1 MLAILLVLATL
12 MLLVACGGETSGD
25 GKEEAEAP
33 EETGTT
39 EEALSGEE
47 TSGEVAL
54 TPAEA
59 TVSPNED
66 TAMPAGGKAEDPDQP
81 PPENPPEGVKT
92 YPATTNKNVN
102 GPITYEQDPPTNG
115 DHAPYW
121 QNCGFYST
129 PVENEAAV
137 HSLDHGAVWITY
149 RPDLPVDQVNVLHR
163 LAQEEYVLVSPYPGL
178 YAPVVATAW
187 RNQLELT
194 GTDDPRLRRFVDQ
207 FRVSATAPR
216 SGNGCTG
223 GVGEPES

>member
-1 MLAILLVLATL
+1 VLVTVLLMLATH
-12 MLLVACGGETSGD
+12 MLLAACGGEQSGG
-25 GKEEAEAP
+25 GKEEAKLP
-33 EETGTT
+33 EETGTAG
-39 EEALSGEE
+39 EASIGEE
-47 TSGEVAL
+47 TSGEAAL

-102 GPITYEQDPPTNG
+102 GPIAYELDPPTNG

-121 QNCGFYST
+121 QNCGFYSI

-149 RPDLPVDQVNVLHR
+149 RPDLPVDQVNVLRR
-163 LAQEEYVLVSPYPGL
+163 LAREEYVLVSPYPGL
-178 YAPVVATAW
+178 DAPVVATAW
-187 RNQLELT
+187 RNQLELM
-194 GTDDPRLRRFVDQ
+194 GAD
-207 FRVSATAPR
+207 
-216 SGNGCTG
+216 
-223 GVGEPES
+223 